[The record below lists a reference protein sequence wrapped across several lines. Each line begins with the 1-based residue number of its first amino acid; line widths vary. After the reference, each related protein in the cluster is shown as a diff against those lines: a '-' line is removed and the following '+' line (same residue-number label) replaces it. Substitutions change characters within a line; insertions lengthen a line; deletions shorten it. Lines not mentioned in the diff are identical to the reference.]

1 MVGHI
6 ECHVATK
13 TFTQV
18 DRMVKTLVAAVNST
32 SVTAYGGAP
41 LTITPVDGVVPF
53 NAEYFTHTDIVIWNP
68 NGDGRSNISHIST
81 TGTMKDTPLNK
92 EHPFPYTLL
101 DHWQFGPDA
110 PVATS
115 TVIGNIDNST
125 HDPDVRALYPHAP
138 CRTTHAKCVVD
149 INMGGGS
156 ATLRAVPLTKDMFF
170 HSPKVLRERILADRH
185 TVKVLEVGGR
195 GAKDRRF
202 TLSPWV
208 QSRKAV
214 GEFSVAKHNP
224 AEFIQNATLENA
236 HPQDSELPNTR
247 GYAAIYTDEFCYGG
261 WVLCFENIAPPLQ
274 GTSPWIRIA
283 TTLKLQIQLSLEDN
297 HLRDT
302 GRGSRLSDF
311 IRQGENSASTPAPPK
326 QGPVVGGA
334 VEAAIK
340 DQEKPAGDKTKKQR
354 QGKMGDRKSQGNPGV
369 RGTLTKKDQAKKSA
383 EATAARAKLTKQAID
398 GLKSLKNVG
407 ISGKQ
412 ANAASA
418 LVDALGQ
425 ITNIAGVGRTGA
437 GQKALGGGRR
447 RR

>member
-1 MVGHI
+1 MAGHI

-32 SVTAYGGAP
+32 SLTAYGGAP
-41 LTITPVDGVVPF
+41 LTITPVEGVVPF
-53 NAEYFTHTDIVIWNP
+53 NAEYFTHTDIMIWNP

-92 EHPFPYTLL
+92 EHVFPYSTH
-101 DHWQFGPDA
+101 DHWQFGPTA
-110 PVATS
+110 PVAAS
-115 TVIGNIDNST
+115 TVIGNIDNSL

-138 CRTTHAKCVVD
+138 CRTTRAKCVVD
-149 INMGGGS
+149 VNMGGGS
-156 ATLRAVPLTKDMFF
+156 ATLRAVPLTKDMFY

-202 TLSPWV
+202 TFQPWV

-214 GEFSVAKHNP
+214 GEFSVAKQ
-224 AEFIQNATLENA
+224 AGGVFVQNATHETA
-236 HPQDSELPNTR
+236 DPTDGEQSNTR
-247 GYAAIYTDEFCYGG
+247 GYAAMYTDEFCYGG
-261 WVLCFENIAPPLQ
+261 WVLCFENISPPLQ
-274 GTSPWIRIA
+274 GTSPWLRIA

-302 GRGSRLSDF
+302 GRGSKLSDF

-326 QGPVVGGA
+326 PGPVVGGA

-340 DQEKPAGDKTKKQR
+340 DQEKPPGGRHITKSL
-354 QGKMGDRKSQGNPGV
+354 GKMGERTSQGNPGM
-369 RGTLTKKDQAKKSA
+369 RGTLPKKDQAKKSA
-383 EATAARAKLTKQAID
+383 EAAAARAKLAKQL
-398 GLKSLKNVG
+398 GEGMKNLKNVAT
-407 ISGKQ
+407 SSKQ
-412 ANAASA
+412 QDAVSSFVN
-418 LVDALGQ
+418 ALGE
-425 ITNIAGVGRTGA
+425 IANV
-437 GQKALGGGRR
+437 QKGKKSSRAIKDGGRR